1 MTDRAEEIRR
11 MIDRDLPKTPTFN
24 MPGLIEYPD
33 FFYTPEGKFINPMG
47 SSRIMGGTPGRA
59 EEGFGRGK
67 GRKGAEIATLDYST
81 LSIKDLID
89 RYGISREQAEKIVEF
104 NTKQMIER
112 SAGNRARSQDTS
124 DNNLLEKI
132 LPFLGF
138 STRTPATGIMELMR
152 EKPPV
157 SPGANEDLIFE
168 LMKEEGK
175 ETDRGRLAY
184 GGRIGF
190 EAGTRDG
197 RTVGMSQNRVTQLLD
212 LREEAVNKND
222 RDKIIQIDQELF
234 TMGFITPKAL
244 GGRVG
249 FKDGKLAGIVDI
261 PIPGELDVYTKFFM
275 EEEGLSRRD
284 AEKKAEELLY
294 GPDSQVK
301 LKDSKRGLGSMKQM
315 AMADEDEVKDP
326 SDMLTGEAME
336 MFQSD
341 PMEMIKEA
349 LEKGTLS
356 QLPDSDIFAIY
367 DAAVENGTFDGS
379 FEEFKALLSQLQQ
392 QQRRPEGIMQT
403 MVT

>member
-24 MPGLIEYPD
+24 MPGAIDYPD

-47 SSRIMGGTPGRA
+47 SSRILGGTPGRA

-112 SAGNRARSQDTS
+112 SAGNRARPQDTS

-132 LPFLGF
+132 LPFLGL
-138 STRTPATGIMELMR
+138 SYRTRPAGIMEIM
-152 EKPPV
+152 KNQPPV

-168 LMKEEGK
+168 LMKEKGK
-175 ETDRGRLAY
+175 ETGRDRLAY

-190 EAGTRDG
+190 ESGTRDG

-222 RDKIIQIDQELF
+222 QDKIIQIDQELF
-234 TMGFITPKAL
+234 TMGFRVPNAS
-244 GGRVG
+244 GGRIG
-249 FKDGKLAGIVDI
+249 FDNGGFSLGPAEEMQMLMKRLMDEGGMSEKDAAQ
-261 PIPGELDVYTKFFM
+261 E
-275 EEEGLSRRD
+275 
-284 AEKKAEELLY
+284 AEKMLF
-294 GPDSQVK
+294 GPSAMK
-301 LKDSKRGLGSMKQM
+301 LRDSKKGIGSMM
-315 AMADEDEVKDP
+315 AAADDDEYKSPPFLDDP
-326 SDMLTGEAME
+326 EGRMSTDELEAIMQIMQE
-336 MFQSD
+336 
-341 PMEMIKEA
+341 
-349 LEKGTLS
+349 GRLS
-356 QLPDSDIFAIY
+356 QLSDDDLERVFDLLLERNQLPENILDFEDFKRMYSGQDSMMA
-367 DAAVENGTFDGS
+367 S
-379 FEEFKALLSQLQQ
+379 
-392 QQRRPEGIMQT
+392 RREGIMQ
-403 MVT
+403 MVG